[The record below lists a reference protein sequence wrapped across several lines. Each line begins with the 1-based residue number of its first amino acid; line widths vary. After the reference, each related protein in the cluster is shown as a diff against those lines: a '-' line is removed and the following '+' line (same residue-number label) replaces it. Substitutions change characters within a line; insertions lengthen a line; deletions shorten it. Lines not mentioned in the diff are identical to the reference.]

1 MHQFMGLISR
11 VVVATVLVGLVT
23 GCNRVPFLG
32 RNQSA
37 NQAGDTSDTTQNQ
50 PGTRTPVQRANQP
63 LRQAQN
69 NPSNAQSPDGT
80 LNPEATN
87 TGAGQSGA
95 NQGVPALW

>member
-11 VVVATVLVGLVT
+11 VVVATVLMGIVT
-23 GCNRVPFLG
+23 GCNQFPFPG

-37 NQAGDTSDTTQNQ
+37 NQTGDTSDTRQNQ

-69 NPSNAQSPDGT
+69 NPSNTQSPDGT
-80 LNPEATN
+80 LNPEAIN

>member
-11 VVVATVLVGLVT
+11 VVVATLLVGIVT
-23 GCNRVPFLG
+23 GCNQFPFPG

-37 NQAGDTSDTTQNQ
+37 NQTGDTSDTTQNQ
-50 PGTRTPVQRANQP
+50 PGTRTPVQSANQP

-69 NPSNAQSPDGT
+69 NQRNAQSPDGT
-80 LNPEATN
+80 LNPEAIN

>member
-1 MHQFMGLISR
+1 MHKLMGLIGR
-11 VVVATVLVGLVT
+11 VVVATVLVGIVT
-23 GCNRVPFLG
+23 GCNQFPFPG

-37 NQAGDTSDTTQNQ
+37 NQTGDTSDTTQNQ
-50 PGTRTPVQRANQP
+50 PGTRTQVQPANQR

-87 TGAGQSGA
+87 TGTGQSGA

>member
-11 VVVATVLVGLVT
+11 VVVATVLVGIVT
-23 GCNRVPFLG
+23 GCNQFPFPG

-37 NQAGDTSDTTQNQ
+37 NQTGDSSDTTQNQ
-50 PGTRTPVQRANQP
+50 PGTRTPVLRANQP
-63 LRQAQN
+63 TRQAQN
-69 NPSNAQSPDGT
+69 NQGNAQSPDGT

-87 TGAGQSGA
+87 TEAGQSGA